1 MFFLYYYCKKD
12 NLSFNFDFSTF
23 QVEAA
28 LTSDGEE
35 QCVQITQQNLYLQVN
50 NYDTS
55 QEWRTP
61 NRHHNS
67 KSKYPSE
74 YSQTSCI
81 KRSPL
86 EQNKSGF

>member
-1 MFFLYYYCKKD
+1 MFFLYYYWKKD

-35 QCVQITQQNLYLQVN
+35 QCVQITQQNLYMQVN

-55 QEWRTP
+55 
-61 NRHHNS
+61 H
-67 KSKYPSE
+67 
-74 YSQTSCI
+74 
-81 KRSPL
+81 
-86 EQNKSGF
+86 